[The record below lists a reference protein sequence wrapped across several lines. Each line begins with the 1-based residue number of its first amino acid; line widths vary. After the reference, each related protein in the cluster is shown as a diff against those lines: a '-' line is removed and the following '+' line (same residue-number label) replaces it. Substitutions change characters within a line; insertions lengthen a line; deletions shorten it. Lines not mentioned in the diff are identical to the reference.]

1 MVKKKQIEEHIG
13 VGRRKTA
20 VSSVRLRPGKGKI
33 DINGREGLKEYFVSK
48 FQIDEILSP
57 LVKNS
62 AEDSFDI
69 IIRVKGGGIA
79 AQAMA
84 TRLGIARALVNKDE
98 TLRKPLKDEG
108 YLTRDPRMKER
119 KKYGRKKAR
128 KGFQFS
134 KR

>member
-1 MVKKKQIEEHIG
+1 MVKKKQINEHIG

-20 VSSVRLRPGKGKI
+20 VSSVRLRAGSGKI
-33 DINGREGLKEYFVSK
+33 DVNGKKNLKDYFDTE
-48 FQIDEILSP
+48 FQISEILAP
-57 LVKNS
+57 LKKFS
-62 AEDSFDI
+62 TPESFDI

-84 TRLGIARALVNKDE
+84 TRLGIARALVTKDD
-98 TLRKPLKDEG
+98 TLRKSLKEEG

-119 KKYGRKKAR
+119 KKYGHKKAR
-128 KGFQFS
+128 RGFQFS